1 MKPQAYTEFQ
11 PLEEVLIGRNY
22 DSKIVDSFDAIPKK
36 VKSLL
41 KRLFDETEE
50 DYQHLIKV
58 CETYGAKVI
67 RPDYDY
73 SEISNFSYPILSQ
86 PRDHNIVIGDKIV
99 MGLAGDMGYLKALQ
113 NVYDIIE
120 SIL

>member
-11 PLEEVLIGRNY
+11 PLEEVLIGRCF
-22 DSKIVDSFDAIPKK
+22 DSKIVDNFEAIPK

-50 DYQHLIKV
+50 DFQYLIKV
-58 CETYGAKVI
+58 CKTYGAKFI

-73 SEISNFSYPILSQ
+73 
-86 PRDHNIVIGDKIV
+86 
-99 MGLAGDMGYLKALQ
+99 
-113 NVYDIIE
+113 
-120 SIL
+120 